1 MGLPELDL
9 AGVLAALDRNGVEFV
24 LIGGM
29 AAVIHGSPFPT
40 EDVDIT
46 PAQTP
51 ENLARLSAAL
61 TELGA
66 RVRAAG
72 VEEPLPFAHDATSLA
87 GAQVWNLHTSM
98 GLLDIALVPS
108 GTRGY
113 DDLVRAAVEVELFG
127 HRVKVASLG
136 DIIRSKQ
143 AANRPKDQR
152 VLPVLRE
159 LWSTRDQGGPLG

>member
-1 MGLPELDL
+1 M
-9 AGVLAALDRNGVEFV
+9 
-24 LIGGM
+24 
-29 AAVIHGSPFPT
+29 
-40 EDVDIT
+40 
-46 PAQTP
+46 
-51 ENLARLSAAL
+51 
-61 TELGA
+61 
-66 RVRAAG
+66 
-72 VEEPLPFAHDATSLA
+72 
-87 GAQVWNLHTSM
+87 WNLHTSM
-98 GLLDIALVPS
+98 GLLAIALVPS

-127 HRVKVASLG
+127 RRVKVASLG